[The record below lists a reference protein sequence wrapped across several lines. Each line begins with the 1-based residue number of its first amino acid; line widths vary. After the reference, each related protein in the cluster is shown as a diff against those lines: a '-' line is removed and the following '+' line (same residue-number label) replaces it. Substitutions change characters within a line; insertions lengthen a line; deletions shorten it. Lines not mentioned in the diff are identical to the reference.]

1 MRPPTSLSPLF
12 PARVSRWPACV
23 LMLVGCLAGGVAGA
37 ANTNTNAS
45 TASDPSVLPSPPPV
59 PTFPQAAEAANLWP
73 RLFYTPAQRAAV
85 VRARQATGEAAAPAS
100 VDSQAEPTPPPLTS
114 FVLQGITLAS
124 HGASA
129 WINGQMWRNGE
140 VLAGRTIH
148 IQQQAVRLSQK
159 GQPDVVLK
167 PGQTSQEPG
176 QPPLDVVPANT
187 FYKK

>member
-1 MRPPTSLSPLF
+1 MCPPTTPPPLL
-12 PARVSRWPACV
+12 PARAPCWPAFALV
-23 LMLVGCLAGGVAGA
+23 LAGCLAGVTGA
-37 ANTNTNAS
+37 ASAN
-45 TASDPSVLPSPPPV
+45 TASNPTALPSAPTA

-85 VRARQATGEAAAPAS
+85 VRARHATGEAATPAS
-100 VDSQAEPTPPPLTS
+100 VGGQADPTPPPLTS

-140 VLAGRTIH
+140 VLVGRTIH
-148 IQQQAVRLSQK
+148 IEQQAVRLSQK

-167 PGQTSQEPG
+167 PGQASQEPG
-176 QPPLDVVPANT
+176 QPPLDVVPADT

>member
-1 MRPPTSLSPLF
+1 MRPPTSLPPLLL
-12 PARVSRWPACV
+12 AHVSRWLASV
-23 LMLVGCLAGGVAGA
+23 LMLVGCLAGVAN
-37 ANTNTNAS
+37 ANTAGNPAALASAPAAS
-45 TASDPSVLPSPPPV
+45 TLS
-59 PTFPQAAEAANLWP
+59 QAAEAIHLWP
-73 RLFYTPAQRAAV
+73 RLFYTPAQRAAM
-85 VRARQATGEAAAPAS
+85 VRARHATGETAAPVS
-100 VDSQAEPTPPPLTS
+100 PGGQADTAPPPLTS

-148 IQQQAVRLSQK
+148 IEPQVVRLSQK

-176 QPPLDVVPANT
+176 QPPLDVVPVNT

>member
-23 LMLVGCLAGGVAGA
+23 LMLAGCLAGAAGA
-37 ANTNTNAS
+37 VNANTAS
-45 TASDPSVLPSPPPV
+45 NPSALPSAPAA
-59 PTFPQAAEAANLWP
+59 PTLPQAAEAANLWP

-114 FVLQGITLAS
+114 FVLQGITVAS

>member
-1 MRPPTSLSPLF
+1 MRPPTSLPPLLL
-12 PARVSRWPACV
+12 AHVSRWLASV
-23 LMLVGCLAGGVAGA
+23 LMLAGCLAGAAGA
-37 ANTNTNAS
+37 VNANTAS
-45 TASDPSVLPSPPPV
+45 NPSALPSAPAA
-59 PTFPQAAEAANLWP
+59 PTLPQAAEAANLWP

-100 VDSQAEPTPPPLTS
+100 VGGQAEPTPPPLTS